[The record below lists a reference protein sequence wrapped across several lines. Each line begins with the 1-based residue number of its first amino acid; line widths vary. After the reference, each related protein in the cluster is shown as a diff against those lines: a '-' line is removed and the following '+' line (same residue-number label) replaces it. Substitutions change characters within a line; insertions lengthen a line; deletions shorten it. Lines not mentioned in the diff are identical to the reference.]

1 MVARS
6 LGLVLS
12 LISISAFGQSMY
24 VSDELVVTLRTGPS
38 TQNAILRNLSSGTRV
53 EFLESS
59 SDSGYVRVRTA
70 DGTEGWVLTQYLTDE
85 PIARERLANTA
96 RELEEARARV
106 SELGERV
113 GALSEELSVTSG
125 RLQDA
130 EVANS
135 AMTAELA
142 DIRTASS
149 NVLTLRD
156 QNESLRRRL
165 NDRDQELSAL
175 VTETAAL
182 RSRAVREWFVV
193 GAGVLFGGIV
203 LGLVLPSLRR
213 PKRSQ
218 W

>member
-1 MVARS
+1 
-6 LGLVLS
+6 LVLS
-12 LISISAFGQSMY
+12 LISISAFGQSMF

-53 EFLESS
+53 DLLESS
-59 SDSGYVRVRTA
+59 PDSGYVRVRTD

-96 RELEEARARV
+96 GELEAARARV
-106 SELGERV
+106 GELEERV
-113 GALSEELSVTSG
+113 AALSEELSVTNG